1 MKNLKELELMIERQK
16 EKLLTLSR
24 RIIPHLTSDDIL
36 QPQDYPELEY
46 NPEFRFEEGFLMGL
60 ESALFALR
68 SDFGVQIPNKSH
80 NMPLP

>member
-1 MKNLKELELMIERQK
+1 MQNLKELEQMIERQK

-46 NPEFRFEEGFLMGL
+46 NPEFRFEEGYLMGL
-60 ESALFALR
+60 ESALCALR
-68 SDFGVQIPNKSH
+68 VIS
-80 NMPLP
+80 